1 METSWGELYMFF
13 SPQLESFYWG
23 GVENWDTTN
32 LWQLSRETDEP

>member
-1 METSWGELYMFF
+1 METSWGELFF
-13 SPQLESFYWG
+13 LPQLESYFLLL